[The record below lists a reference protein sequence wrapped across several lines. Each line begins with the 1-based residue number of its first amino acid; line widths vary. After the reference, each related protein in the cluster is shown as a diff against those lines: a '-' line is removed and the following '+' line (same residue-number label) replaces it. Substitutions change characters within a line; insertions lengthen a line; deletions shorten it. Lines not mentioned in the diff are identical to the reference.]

1 MPVKNWRTNGSSSC
15 YFGVG
20 GQNPTSFSLVATP
33 KHVLVND
40 PSGLEAARGATR
52 TLFRSC
58 QQCSRRRKAPQDA
71 LRAARGARSAA
82 SQQIPAQGTAAVG
95 RLATGPA
102 PTGPAL
108 TTGTLGPT
116 APHQPHSNVHGSVG
130 GGRVRL
136 HTTPWHPTERDHT
149 PLPAVDSYHAPAA

>member
-1 MPVKNWRTNGSSSC
+1 MVPAAVISGWEGGGGGSKT
-15 YFGVG
+15 
-20 GQNPTSFSLVATP
+20 PSFSLVATP

-58 QQCSRRRKAPQDA
+58 PQSSRRRKAPRDA
-71 LRAARGARSAA
+71 LRAARGARGAA

-108 TTGTLGPT
+108 TAGTLGPT
-116 APHQPHSNVHGSVG
+116 TPRQAHSIVPEKVG
-130 GGRVRL
+130 GG
-136 HTTPWHPTERDHT
+136 
-149 PLPAVDSYHAPAA
+149 